1 VDERGFE
8 SIRRIR
14 RAQEN
19 MPALPLSQFKTLVRE
34 QFYML
39 LIDEDA
45 SLAALPSMLPADSE
59 VRGMAL
65 NLIKEIL
72 SARGEFTATDT
83 ERLERVEKIFNT
95 GANSDSFRKVVTAL
109 PSVRDEVR
117 VKAY

>member
-14 RAQEN
+14 RAQEG
-19 MPALPLSQFKTLVRE
+19 MPALPLPQFKALVRE

-45 SLAALPSMLPADSE
+45 SLAALASMLPADSE
-59 VRGMAL
+59 VRGKAF

-72 SARGEFTATDT
+72 SARGELTATDM
-83 ERLERVEKIFNT
+83 ERLGRIKKIFNV
-95 GANSDSFRKVVTAL
+95 GADSDPFRKLVVAL
-109 PSVRDEVR
+109 PSA
-117 VKAY
+117 KAS